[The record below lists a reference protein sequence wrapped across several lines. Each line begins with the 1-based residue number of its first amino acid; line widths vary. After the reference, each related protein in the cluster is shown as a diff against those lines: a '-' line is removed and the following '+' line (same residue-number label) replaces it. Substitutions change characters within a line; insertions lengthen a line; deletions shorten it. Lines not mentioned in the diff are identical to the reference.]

1 MFSLGFCIRIVD
13 IISNHFGE
21 HFKGRIIFLKI
32 TEYFVFFNLSKK
44 VSIIQ
49 LPQQPPYPA
58 ALFTPFPR
66 YIAESKGAYSKACER
81 VEKNALISGY
91 TDVTPF
97 CPASATLRMPPFEHL
112 Q

>member
-1 MFSLGFCIRIVD
+1 MLQRKDNLSQNHRIFC
-13 IISNHFGE
+13 
-21 HFKGRIIFLKI
+21 
-32 TEYFVFFNLSKK
+32 FFNLSKK

-81 VEKNALISGY
+81 VEKNVLISGY